1 MCVTELACLTYIVI
15 FFTNDS
21 SALLPCYVRRLS
33 YCLLPTNMLKC
44 GAIPLENIVMK
55 KLIQSVKGTREF
67 YPEEMALRNYLYDKV
82 RSASQTFGYQEWDAP
97 FIEAIDLY
105 AAKSGEELVKKQS
118 FTFEDRGG
126 ELVTLRPELTPSLA
140 RMIAAKQGELNFPVR
155 WWSFGPF
162 WRYEQPQKGRSREFF
177 QWNVDLLGVNSPEA
191 DAELIAM
198 GATFLR
204 SVGLSPELAL
214 IYVNNRRLMDSEF
227 DALGITQEKR
237 LDVSNLVD
245 RRTKMDPAKWD
256 AYALELG
263 ITQKQLDG
271 LKDILGNLDLWKKSD
286 ELTRL
291 FAALEAL
298 GVKDYVRF
306 DPNIMRGLLYYTGTV
321 FEAFDVS
328 GSLKRAIFGG
338 GRYDNLLA
346 DVGGQPLSGV
356 GFAMGD
362 VVIGIILQE
371 AGLVP
376 EFEPSPAQ
384 VLVTVFDEKLWMQS
398 FSLASELRNAGLKV
412 MVYPEPAKLPRQ
424 FKFADKMKMKVVVT
438 IGPDEAEKGLAA
450 VKNLSNGE
458 QVIVTREAVAD
469 EVRKIL

>member
-1 MCVTELACLTYIVI
+1 MA
-15 FFTNDS
+15 N
-21 SALLPCYVRRLS
+21 
-33 YCLLPTNMLKC
+33 K
-44 GAIPLENIVMK
+44 
-55 KLIQSVKGTREF
+55 IQAVKGTREF
-67 YPEEMALRNYLYDKV
+67 YPEQMALRNFIYDKV
-82 RSASQTFGYQEWDAP
+82 RSAAQAFGYQEWDAP
-97 FIEAIDLY
+97 FIETIDLY

-126 ELVTLRPELTPSLA
+126 DFVTLRPELTPSLA
-140 RMIAAKQGELNFPVR
+140 RMIAAKQGELTFPVR

-177 QWNVDLLGVNSPEA
+177 QWNVDMLGVNSPEA
-191 DAELIAM
+191 DAELIAV

-204 SVGLSPELAL
+204 SVGLSPERAL

-227 DALGITQEKR
+227 DALGIPAEKR

-256 AYALELG
+256 ANAFELG
-263 ITQKQLDG
+263 LNQTQLDG
-271 LKDILGNLDLWKKSD
+271 LKDILGNFDLWKKSD

-298 GVKDYVRF
+298 GVKEYVKF

-321 FEAFDVS
+321 FEAFDTS

-346 DVGGQPLSGV
+346 DVGGQVLSGV

-376 EFEPSPAQ
+376 EYQPSPAQ
-384 VLVTVFDEKLWMQS
+384 VLVTVFDEKLWMPS
-398 FSLASELRNAGLKV
+398 FALAAELRAAGLNV
-412 MVYPEPAKLPRQ
+412 MVSPEPTKLPKQ
-424 FKFADKMKMKVVVT
+424 FKFADKMKMKIALVL
-438 IGPDEAEKGLAA
+438 GPDEVEKGL
-450 VKNLSNGE
+450 VVIKNLVSGE
-458 QVIVTREAVAD
+458 QVQVKKEALV
-469 EVRKIL
+469 ESVLGILKNA

>member
-1 MCVTELACLTYIVI
+1 MA
-15 FFTNDS
+15 N
-21 SALLPCYVRRLS
+21 
-33 YCLLPTNMLKC
+33 K
-44 GAIPLENIVMK
+44 
-55 KLIQSVKGTREF
+55 IQAVKGTREF
-67 YPEEMALRNYLYDKV
+67 YPEQMALRNFIYDKV
-82 RSASQTFGYQEWDAP
+82 RSASQVFGYQEWDAP
-97 FIEAIDLY
+97 FIETIDLY

-126 ELVTLRPELTPSLA
+126 DFVTLRPELTPSLA
-140 RMIAAKQGELNFPVR
+140 RMIAAKQNELTYPVR

-162 WRYEQPQKGRSREFF
+162 WRYEQPQRGRTREFF
-177 QWNVDLLGVNSPEA
+177 QWNIDMLGVNSPEA
-191 DAELIAM
+191 DAELIAV

-204 SVGLSPELAL
+204 SVGLSPERAL

-227 DALGITQEKR
+227 DALGISEEKR

-245 RRTKMDPAKWD
+245 RRTKMEPAKWD
-256 AYALELG
+256 AYAIDLG
-263 ITQKQLDG
+263 LSQTQLDG
-271 LKDILGNLDLWKKSD
+271 LKSILGNFDLWKKSD

-291 FAALEAL
+291 FAALEVL
-298 GVKDYVRF
+298 GVKEYVKF

-321 FEAFDVS
+321 FEAFDVT

-376 EFEPSPAQ
+376 EFIPSPAQ

-398 FSLASELRNAGLKV
+398 FALAAELRAAGLNV
-412 MVYPEPAKLPRQ
+412 MVSPEPTKLPKQ
-424 FKFADKMKMKVVVT
+424 FKFADKMKMKAVLVL
-438 IGPDEAEKGLAA
+438 GPDEVEKGLVV
-450 VKNLSNGE
+450 VKNLLNGE
-458 QVIVTREAVAD
+458 QAQIKIEAVL
-469 EVRKIL
+469 ESVREILGSA